1 MKNTVKYNKIM
12 KELNKTQP
20 FRLEDMLYGFYFTK
34 EFKEKVTKNP
44 QKLQEISIH
53 FQKDVHWIEYE
64 LGKKKKKYCEED
76 LWYNKEN
83 AIKALELWH
92 TDEVKW
98 EEIEELRK
106 KDLEENK
113 NKYSKGEK

>member
-20 FRLEDMLYGFYFTK
+20 FRLGDMLYGFYFTK

-83 AIKALELWH
+83 AIKSIEMAKSIEMEKYG
-92 TDEVKW
+92 DEY
-98 EEIEELRK
+98 LK
-106 KDLEENK
+106 KFFKLQKEDRRIK
-113 NKYSKGEK
+113 